1 MTQEAARVTGLA
13 LMTDQAVAAV
23 LSPALLL
30 WEAETIIGGRKVGR
44 YLDMAA
50 REWNL
55 LFKENIESSLTGEYV
70 QRIFNFLQGQYQ
82 TLIKLA
88 DQKTSSNFWYNL
100 NRSELCDRFFG
111 RFSIRKTLDGREN
124 KYFLELWPG
133 PSLGSP
139 FSIHKKTPNKSP
151 FVKPACINNN
161 NTSQST
167 PLSPPS
173 VEHSGTSG
181 SGSVNHIKQVFG
193 PTKED
198 FESESENLPLHGF
211 MIGSYSIWGQG
222 KKPVCRMGKGFIL
235 LSWAPNHCLY
245 LTAKDLDAAILS
257 PETSPSPPLFLFL
270 SPAGCLQIMKISQ
283 TVKQIPHTAFGSK
296 SSSNQKKIVLNIKD
310 MTPETRES
318 LKKSLDKSMDLRYA
332 EVIPTFGKLLS
343 FGIVDYERAFTDP
356 GVRVFSMKILNNDDD
371 EDACSSSDGS
381 GFLSRSEHNE
391 GEGSDT
397 GNSGFQ
403 ASPTNSGCDSDD
415 DDYSMTRERIVNE
428 KIVKS
433 ILQDL
438 VSDIQENAEKRN
450 LVDTIVDHLIDE
462 VVVKSTLKKRKHSL
476 ASPLSDSKL
485 EKTSPPVHKKAVNK
499 DFDALKEGE
508 TFEVWLY
515 VNRHYIG
522 IDLKVAKNPET
533 FLKENLRYLTRLHP
547 NLSEYHGKILN
558 KSWKKLNK
566 DPKAKSYDLSHKWP
580 ELQHYSGE
588 PVAKKPKITAT
599 QVSGSPTSY
608 STNNNLDPSSPS
620 CNSPQIS
627 KDKRDKVNI
636 GRNLVEIKDVVDL
649 TKSKSDSGC
658 CDDCRYVT
666 KMHKVR
672 MLTGKYKCKCHPCVL
687 RQQAISLGRTD
698 PYKVIKISEFKG
710 PGDYWSQPWLV
721 DLYEDILK
729 GVSGLTQEK
738 IFEMTGSNEIMN
750 KSRIYERKK
759 REQEDAARLSPKY

>member
-1 MTQEAARVTGLA
+1 MARVTGLA

-30 WEAETIIGGRKVGR
+30 WEAETILGGRKVGR

-55 LFKENIESSLTGEYV
+55 VFKENINSRLTGEYV
-70 QRIFNFLQGQYQ
+70 QRIFNFLQGQHQ
-82 TLIKLA
+82 TLTKLA
-88 DQKTSSNFWYNL
+88 DQKTSSNFWYQL

-111 RFSIRKTLDGREN
+111 RFSIKKTLDGREN
-124 KYFLELWPG
+124 KYFMELWPG
-133 PSLGSP
+133 SSLGSP
-139 FSIHKKTPNKSP
+139 FSTHKKTPNKSP
-151 FVKPACINNN
+151 FVKSACINNN
-161 NTSQST
+161 NTSQSLR

-193 PTKED
+193 PTQED
-198 FESESENLPLHGF
+198 FESESEILPLHGF
-211 MIGSYSIWGQG
+211 QIGSYSIWGQG

-235 LSWAPNHCLY
+235 LSWAPNHRLY

-283 TVKQIPHTAFGSK
+283 TVKQIPHTAFSSK
-296 SSSNQKKIVLNIKD
+296 SPSNQKKIVVNIKD
-310 MTPETRES
+310 MTPEVRES
-318 LKKSLDKSMDLRYA
+318 LRKSLDKSMGLRYV
-332 EVIPTFGKLLS
+332 EVISTFGKLLS

-356 GVRVFSMKILNNDDD
+356 GVRALPMKILNQDDD
-371 EDACSSSDGS
+371 SCSSSNGS
-381 GFLSRSEHNE
+381 GFLSRSGHDE
-391 GEGSDT
+391 GEGSDS

-403 ASPTNSGCDSDD
+403 DCLGNRGSDSDD
-415 DDYSMTRERIVNE
+415 DDYSMTRERIVN
-428 KIVKS
+428 KQMVTS
-433 ILQDL
+433 ILKEL
-438 VSDIQENAEKRN
+438 ASDIEENAENRY

-462 VVVKSTLKKRKHSL
+462 VVVRSTMKKRKHSP
-476 ASPLSDSKL
+476 ASPSTNTKL
-485 EKTSPPVHKKAVNK
+485 DKASRPVLKKAVNK

-515 VNRHYIG
+515 VNRRDMR
-522 IDLKVAKNPET
+522 IDLKIAKNPET
-533 FLKENLRYLTRLHP
+533 FLEVNLRYLTGQHP
-547 NLSEYHGKILN
+547 NLSKYHGKILN
-558 KSWKKLNK
+558 KSWKMLNK
-566 DPKAKSYDLSHKWP
+566 DPKAMSYDLTHKWP
-580 ELQHYSGE
+580 ELYDYNGE

-608 STNNNLDPSSPS
+608 PTNNNLDPSSPR

-627 KDKRDKVNI
+627 KVKKDKVNI
-636 GRNLVEIKDVVDL
+636 GRNLVEVKDVIDL
-649 TKSKSDSGC
+649 TKSKSNSGC

-729 GVSGLTQEK
+729 GCSGLTQEK

-750 KSRIYERKK
+750 KARIYERKK
-759 REQEDAARLSPKY
+759 REQEYTAMQLD